1 MDEKPR
7 GKVDA
12 ATYLYIL
19 GGIPALVG
27 FLVVLF
33 YFARTC
39 NIPA

>member
-1 MDEKPR
+1 MDEEPR
-7 GKVDA
+7 GRVDA
-12 ATYLYIL
+12 VTYLYII

-33 YFARTC
+33 FFARTC

>member
-7 GKVDA
+7 GKVD
-12 ATYLYIL
+12 TTSYLYII

-27 FLVVLF
+27 FMVVLF
-33 YFARTC
+33 FFARTC